1 MQYGRKTVP
10 LKNGQRCLLKSP
22 DEGDAQAVLACL
34 KQVSGE
40 TDYLPRS
47 VEEVTMTEGKAH
59 VFLLRMLNRERALM
73 ISAVVEG
80 ELVANSI
87 LEVVAPYMRQK
98 HRAALTI
105 SVKKD
110 YWGLGIGKILVS
122 AMIEA
127 ARHMDYEQMEVE
139 VASENR
145 RAVRL
150 FEQFGFETYGIRER
164 SSRHRDGHYSSDRLM
179 FLRL

>member
-22 DEGDAQAVLACL
+22 GEGDAQAVLVCL

-40 TDYLPRS
+40 TDFLPRAA
-47 VEEVTMTEGKAH
+47 EEVTMTEGKAH
-59 VFLLRMLNRERALM
+59 VYLLRMLENPSALM

-80 ELVANSI
+80 VLVANAI
-87 LEVVAPYMRQK
+87 LEAVSLYQRRR
-98 HRAALTI
+98 HRAALTV
-105 SVKKD
+105 SVRKD
-110 YWGLGIGKILVS
+110 YWGLGIGTILVS

-127 ARHMDYEQMEVE
+127 ARHMNFEQLEVE
-139 VASENR
+139 VVSENR
-145 RAVRL
+145 RALRL
-150 FEQFGFETYGIRER
+150 FSQLGFETYGVRER